1 VITLKT
7 RIIIEA
13 VVFTVL
19 VYAATI
25 VLQIY
30 QPATGGYF
38 NLGES
43 MIYIAALASG
53 PLVAGIAGG
62 VGAALADLTTGYQV
76 FAPGTLVIKLAEG
89 VIAGYLARILRSKH
103 RNIAGG
109 LLGSAYATVFLGFA
123 LTQYSGKVEF
133 GPMATEV
140 YIPWYAW
147 LLLGLVL
154 GFIVIYSLLRR
165 YSSMGEA
172 LALITG
178 GLVMVTGY
186 FLYEYFIS
194 NPYTGRPA
202 IDAVIEIPVNIGQAI
217 VGIMIALPVV
227 TWLRRA
233 GYLKEAA

>member
-19 VYAATI
+19 VYAATV

-43 MIYIAALASG
+43 MIYIAALTSG

-62 VGAALADLTTGYQV
+62 VGAALADLTTGYYV

-109 LLGSAYATVFLGFA
+109 LLGSAYATVFLSFT
-123 LTQYSGKVEF
+123 LNSEKVELS
-133 GPMATEV
+133 PMATEV

-154 GFIVIYSLLRR
+154 GFIVVYSLLKR
-165 YSSMGEA
+165 YSSMGES

-194 NPYTGRPA
+194 NPYTDRPA